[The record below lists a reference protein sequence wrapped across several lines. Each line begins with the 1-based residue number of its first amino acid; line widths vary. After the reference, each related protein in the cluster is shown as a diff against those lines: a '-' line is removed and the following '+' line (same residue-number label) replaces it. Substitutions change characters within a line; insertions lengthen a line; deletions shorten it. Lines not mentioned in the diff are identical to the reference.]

1 MTTLPE
7 EAVKAAVEAV
17 DEGVNWVAGLFGEKY
32 DNAEEVMTA
41 ALTAALPFL
50 PVQGAQLSPKD
61 RNTAEVGGLVD
72 TLRSMSHDDNTR
84 ACVSV
89 NITVSNDLAKKLFD
103 VLHAAQKAATAL
115 EAQEAELAAVHQRYV
130 DADESRID
138 AEAALAE
145 ARKALEQAEQQ
156 LDYGQVNAAH
166 RILIRALS
174 SPDHAG
180 AGKVEGD
187 GEKWPMRE
195 LIAKAMAYQSVG
207 DPHAKTVHGNQRWE
221 WFVEDADKFINAF
234 GYYLPALPSA
244 PASEG
249 AE

>member
-32 DNAEEVMTA
+32 DNAEEVMRS

-89 NITVSNDLAKKLFD
+89 NITGSNDLAKKLFD
-103 VLHAAQKAATAL
+103 VLHAAPKAATAL
-115 EAQEAELAAVHQRYV
+115 EAQAAELAAVHQRYV
-130 DADESRID
+130 DANESRID

-145 ARKALEQAEQQ
+145 ARKALGMMLKEHDILSGNFGYVMDPKHRRPDRWPTAAE
-156 LDYGQVNAAH
+156 AA
-166 RILIRALS
+166 RRAL
-174 SPDHAG
+174 AG
-180 AGKVEGD
+180 
-187 GEKWPMRE
+187 GE
-195 LIAKAMAYQSVG
+195 ANG
-207 DPHAKTVHGNQRWE
+207 
-221 WFVEDADKFINAF
+221 
-234 GYYLPALPSA
+234 
-244 PASEG
+244 
-249 AE
+249 